1 MAVGDA
7 SAAARPQYRKLAANL
22 REAIASGAY
31 QDGRLPSEETLA
43 AQHGMSRGTVRQAL
57 ALLRANG
64 VVTSRRGT
72 PRVILGTARTQSFY
86 ELMSFTSWARAVG
99 EEPGGHTLA
108 FEHRPGEPW
117 ECAQLD
123 LEPGSM
129 LYFVLRA
136 RTLSRVPVMAERTLY
151 PEAVGRV
158 LADLGPDAI
167 SHMDPLVDEGLIFAD
182 LEHSIDLISAN
193 AEDARI
199 LDIPQGSPL
208 LRERRRA
215 TDPSGVV
222 LHWSDDRFLPG
233 TVSFTVHSSAAVTS
247 MSRRRG

>member
-1 MAVGDA
+1 MAVDDA
-7 SAAARPQYRKLAANL
+7 SAAARPRYRQLAANL
-22 REAIASGAY
+22 REAIAAGAFE
-31 QDGRLPSEETLA
+31 DGRLPSEEA
-43 AQHGMSRGTVRQAL
+43 FAKQYGVSRGTVRQAL
-57 ALLRANG
+57 SLLRANG

-86 ELMSFTSWARAVG
+86 ELMSFTAWARAVG
-99 EEPGGHTLA
+99 EEPGGHTITL
-108 FEHRPGEPW
+108 EHRAGEPW
-117 ECAQLD
+117 ECAQLG

-136 RTLSRVPVMAERTLY
+136 RTLSRVPVMVERTLY
-151 PEAVGRV
+151 AEAVGAALV
-158 LADLGPDAI
+158 DLSPDAV
-167 SHMDPLVDEGLIFAD
+167 SHMDLLVDEGLIFAD
-182 LEHSIDLISAN
+182 LEHSIDLVN
-193 AEDARI
+193 ADTEDARI
-199 LDIPQGSPL
+199 LDILKGSPL